1 MPRIGRV
8 LIVACVFAF
17 TLVPQFASAQ
27 LGGLFGGGGKDFAL
41 HRDPG
46 GRFQLDYPKDW
57 QRTAIGAG
65 DVLVTFT
72 EKKGEAA
79 VFIQRHQLLDDPGDI
94 TSIFG
99 QFEVDSLKM
108 QQPQAAGVS
117 FKIAAASNG
126 RSVVI
131 IDYSRQ
137 GLAGPEQGRQYSFPV
152 GREVYRLNC
161 TAKMSLFAKYEQ
173 QFLRIAQSFTP
184 ASSAQ
189 PAPAAGQP
197 AAK

>member
-161 TAKMSLFAKYEQ
+161 TAKMSVFAKYEQ
-173 QFLRIAQSFTP
+173 QFLRIAESFTP

-189 PAPAAGQP
+189 ATPAAGQP